1 MENFKLQPIINCT
14 EGNPPHPHQYPH
26 PHIHRLELQFMK
38 TSLFHR
44 GWCWRTVDRR
54 ESWRTTTRRRM
65 GGAGWR
71 SLNVCL
77 WSICKTF
84 WIIDDFV
91 DFFYCYWCC
100 GYPGACA
107 TAPPRRRGSWRLA
120 TRTTSRATPSLP
132 GPYLTLLTG
141 WSTKFNMFSCFI
153 TNNTTNTIIIALSL
167 PHTDHQQHHCLASP
181 S

>member
-1 MENFKLQPIINCT
+1 
-14 EGNPPHPHQYPH
+14 
-26 PHIHRLELQFMK
+26 
-38 TSLFHR
+38 
-44 GWCWRTVDRR
+44 
-54 ESWRTTTRRRM
+54 M

-120 TRTTSRATPSLP
+120 TRTTNRATPSLHDP
-132 GPYLTLLTG
+132 CL
-141 WSTKFNMFSCFI
+141 
-153 TNNTTNTIIIALSL
+153 IIIINII
-167 PHTDHQQHHCLASP
+167 HIITQHHHCLAPHSADRLFTFTITLFVDTTIGLVCTGAPPGTESLKPP
-181 S
+181 SLIQNLLASRDRWWKLIILILI